1 MFKAF
6 LNWFRRN
13 KKRNPINDGVP
24 QQIPKPYASA
34 HGAQRAKAMAERQE
48 RNLQM
53 PIPPRPVR
61 DKFSDAPPRPT
72 VRRVET
78 RMQSSRANSHAVP
91 PTQDNSMFYA
101 THAMM
106 HQSPTRAY
114 DEEGSTRRSVC
125 EAPSRDRDDYSSPS
139 SDNSSPCGGDD

>member
-13 KKRNPINDGVP
+13 KKRNHINDGVP
-24 QQIPKPYASA
+24 QQIPKQYASA

-53 PIPPRPVR
+53 PIPPRPTQPEI
-61 DKFSDAPPRPT
+61 ARPT
-72 VRRVET
+72 VRRVDT
-78 RMQSSRANSHAVP
+78 RFRSSRATNHSVP
-91 PTQDNSMFYA
+91 PAHDNSMVYA

-114 DEEGSTRRSVC
+114 DEEGSTRRSSC

-139 SDNSSPCGGDD
+139 SDNSSPCGSDD